1 MAGGAV
7 APASRPTCPAFRHV
21 AGQSPHGEGSITILE
36 RLLPWWRDELFVLV
50 LLGFA
55 AIDFL
60 ITMTLS
66 AANATAH
73 LVENP
78 FVPGAMHGHNVAI
91 TLLLALLGG
100 IFLAGFSEAMGIARR
115 LHRDLPHAELGRCYG
130 LGCAVSRPSRAGLSD
145 WSRLPIS
152 KYPDLLLVVVVALLV
167 FPKLAL
173 GLSGFETGVAV
184 MSLIQADER
193 DTEDQPTG
201 RIRDARKL
209 LTTASVVM
217 SAFLLSTSAVTTLLI
232 PPDAF
237 RSGGRQRARRGLPG
251 TRSWATVSAPATT

>member
-1 MAGGAV
+1 VAGGAV

-36 RLLPWWRDELFVLV
+36 RLLPRWRDELFILV

-100 IFLAGFSEAMGIARR
+100 IFLAGFSEAMGIAVAFIATY
-115 LHRDLPHAELGRCYG
+115 LTLN
-130 LGCAVSRPSRAGLSD
+130 
-145 WSRLPIS
+145 
-152 KYPDLLLVVVVALLV
+152 LVVV
-167 FPKLAL
+167 
-173 GLSGFETGVAV
+173 
-184 MSLIQADER
+184 M
-193 DTEDQPTG
+193 
-201 RIRDARKL
+201 
-209 LTTASVVM
+209 
-217 SAFLLSTSAVTTLLI
+217 
-232 PPDAF
+232 
-237 RSGGRQRARRGLPG
+237 
-251 TRSWATVSAPATT
+251 VSAAQFLAHPELVSRIGLDCRSASTPTCCS